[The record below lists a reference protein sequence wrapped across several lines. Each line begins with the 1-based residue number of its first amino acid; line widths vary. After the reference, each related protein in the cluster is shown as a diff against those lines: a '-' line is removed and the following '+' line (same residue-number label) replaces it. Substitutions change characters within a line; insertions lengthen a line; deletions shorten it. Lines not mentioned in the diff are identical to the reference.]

1 MIFTGVECGV
11 WEREKKCRIE
21 EQWKTRKKNVSW
33 TFVSSPLKTFSKLTR
48 RSLHNTWEKVFFGC
62 EENENENWELF
73 FHSAEMLLKLCW
85 FARWPETN
93 FCYNENIHF
102 FWLFEELKLKL
113 IFLGIFFFRLVSWNF
128 WTFCKISSPH
138 RVYIWMSK
146 VFKFYEKNSRN
157 FHLECIDF

>member
-1 MIFTGVECGV
+1 MWGVRKG
-11 WEREKKCRIE
+11 KKMSNWRAV
-21 EQWKTRKKNVSW
+21 KNKKKNVSW

-128 WTFCKISSPH
+128 WTFVKFPPHTEFTYEWAKFLSFMRKIPE
-138 RVYIWMSK
+138 I
-146 VFKFYEKNSRN
+146 FT
-157 FHLECIDF
+157 